1 MNQKLIY
8 TLKVCAITW
17 IAAIP
22 SMMIIGWTI
31 VGSLY
36 LTEANFDFSF
46 SLSTLN
52 LNIFV
57 AILAASLML
66 SSYFKST
73 IGHRRFITDRPVIY
87 AIITFLAYLTFSDS
101 IHFVSFFELAV
112 SFGPMFLIA
121 YSSSKYFALE
131 RAVNLDGVL

>member
-36 LTEANFDFSF
+36 LTEANFNFSF
-46 SLSTLN
+46 NLSTLN

-57 AILAASLML
+57 AILFASLML
-66 SSYFKST
+66 SSYLKST
-73 IGHRRFITDRPVIY
+73 IGYRRFINDRPAAY
-87 AIITFLAYLTFSDS
+87 AIVAFLAYLMVTNS
-101 IHFVSFFELAV
+101 IQSMSFLELVV

-121 YSSSKYFALE
+121 YISSKYFALE
-131 RAVNLDGVL
+131 RKVNLDSVL